1 MLSNEYL
8 STLDPIF
15 TYKVK
20 IKTIPDWTLNIVVEK
35 ACNFDSEDYENT
47 QN

>member
-1 MLSNEYL
+1 MLPNEYL

-20 IKTIPDWTLNIVVEK
+20 IKTIPDWTLNIVIEK
-35 ACNFDSEDYENT
+35 SMQF
-47 QN
+47 